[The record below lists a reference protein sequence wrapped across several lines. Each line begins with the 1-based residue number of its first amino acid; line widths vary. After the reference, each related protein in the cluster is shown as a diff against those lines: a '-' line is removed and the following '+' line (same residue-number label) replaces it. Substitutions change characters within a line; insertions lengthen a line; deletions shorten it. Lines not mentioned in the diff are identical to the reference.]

1 MAAFVKII
9 VWIKSLSHQ
18 VGHQISS
25 SIIRPSG
32 RIRPIW
38 LFLLRCYLFIYFF
51 LYIFFIYL
59 FFFIYFYLFIY
70 LFLLTCLLFLKE
82 YCKLR
87 FFLKQDFFK
96 REYMRIHLSE
106 TGKWSENF
114 SSINISFCLWYNNKQ
129 SSQKVF
135 QKGYRILNV
144 SIIFEHLH

>member
-1 MAAFVKII
+1 MNFANFLRTFLYRTSPVAAFVKII
-9 VWIKSLSHQ
+9 VWIKSLSHL
-18 VGHQISS
+18 VSS

-38 LFLLRCYLFIYFF
+38 LFLLRC
-51 LYIFFIYL
+51 
-59 FFFIYFYLFIY
+59 
-70 LFLLTCLLFLKE
+70 TCLLFLKE

-96 REYMRIHLSE
+96 REYMRINLSE

>member
-1 MAAFVKII
+1 MNFANFLRTFLYRTSPVAAFVKII

-18 VGHQISS
+18 VGHQVSS

-38 LFLLRCYLFIYFF
+38 LFLLRC
-51 LYIFFIYL
+51 
-59 FFFIYFYLFIY
+59 
-70 LFLLTCLLFLKE
+70 TCLLFLKE

>member
-1 MAAFVKII
+1 MNFANFLRTFLYRTSPVAAFVKII

-18 VGHQISS
+18 VSS

-38 LFLLRCYLFIYFF
+38 LFLLRC
-51 LYIFFIYL
+51 
-59 FFFIYFYLFIY
+59 
-70 LFLLTCLLFLKE
+70 TCLLFLKE

-144 SIIFEHLH
+144 SIISEHLH